1 MSLKDSLIAQA
12 AANIQQFFRV
22 RSIRHQST
30 KHQVLSVSY
39 GIHLYLFKPKLLM
52 PSHGYNANIKLCL
65 RINVLEVY
73 QLLRNRVKSIF
84 LMPKVDNQ
92 GVSIN
97 LRDING
103 WKKLIDANG
112 DNLSMSVEHF
122 LCLETMKSSQYTQ
135 TPCVDQRSVNFRTD
149 GSMQKYFPIFFKLLE
164 FFSSI
169 LVNVAKCV
177 LFFMTGIWYIFL
189 EFLCTYQTWMKSYS
203 NVPVERGNLVVDMH
217 NCRDV
222 YEVAFISSTATGRLI
237 VGLSAKRDF
246 QKATWEPGGKCS
258 FILFNNGEK
267 LVVNTSYL
275 EFLGKSPKILYGCRT
290 EFTAV
295 DILLPQR
302 LVVFNTFHYYNDE
315 RLKVTR
321 AGQIFCSF
329 VIQLT
334 NSAGDLKG
342 VLIVVGGQFEKRL
355 LEPLRNVSFRS
366 SYWCCLLSKTLFV
379 GSGKIKS

>member
-1 MSLKDSLIAQA
+1 MSLKDSLIAEA

-39 GIHLYLFKPKLLM
+39 GIHLYLFQPKLLM

-149 GSMQKYFPIFFKLLE
+149 GSMQKYSLY
-164 FFSSI
+164 FSS
-169 LVNVAKCV
+169 C
-177 LFFMTGIWYIFL
+177 
-189 EFLCTYQTWMKSYS
+189 S
-203 NVPVERGNLVVDMH
+203 N
-217 NCRDV
+217 
-222 YEVAFISSTATGRLI
+222 
-237 VGLSAKRDF
+237 
-246 QKATWEPGGKCS
+246 
-258 FILFNNGEK
+258 
-267 LVVNTSYL
+267 
-275 EFLGKSPKILYGCRT
+275 
-290 EFTAV
+290 
-295 DILLPQR
+295 
-302 LVVFNTFHYYNDE
+302 
-315 RLKVTR
+315 
-321 AGQIFCSF
+321 
-329 VIQLT
+329 
-334 NSAGDLKG
+334 
-342 VLIVVGGQFEKRL
+342 
-355 LEPLRNVSFRS
+355 SFRQS
-366 SYWCCLLSKTLFV
+366 L
-379 GSGKIKS
+379 